1 MPTILRFRGLRVMI
15 YSYDH
20 RPPHVHV
27 IGPGAEARIA
37 LGGEGARP
45 WVMTN
50 DGLSRRDVVRALAE
64 IERNRDLLIQRWR
77 EIHGDA

>member
-1 MPTILRFRGLRVMI
+1 MI

-27 IGPGAEARIA
+27 VGRDAEARIA
-37 LGGEGARP
+37 LGDEGERP

-50 DGLSRRDVVRALAE
+50 DGLSRRDLAVALAE
-64 IERNRDLLIQRWR
+64 IERNRDLLMQRWR

>member
-20 RPPHVHV
+20 RPSHVHV

-77 EIHGDA
+77 EMHGDA